1 MVEGKASKAPKNE
14 QNFQFV
20 GVNGRT
26 FQVPKG
32 KTVKVPKPVAQVLSL
47 LRSGGKAPPRNLKT
61 DSRENKTE
69 KLRRGLGPSGDFGN
83 NGEGGKIYE
92 YSPKR

>member
-1 MVEGKASKAPKNE
+1 MRQGRTFAPAADKKEEYMMSKANDVWSEEVEVRLPKAPKTE

-32 KTVKVPKPVAQVLSL
+32 KAVTVPAPVAEVLA
-47 LRSGGKAPPRNLKT
+47 RSEAARLEAEEYE
-61 DSRENKTE
+61 S
-69 KLRRGLGPSGDFGN
+69 GLS
-83 NGEGGKIYE
+83 EE
-92 YSPKR
+92 

>member
-1 MVEGKASKAPKNE
+1 MSKLNNAWSETAEVRLPKAPKTE

-32 KTVKVPKPVAQVLSL
+32 KTVTVPAPVAEVLA
-47 LRSGGKAPPRNLKT
+47 RSEAARLEAE
-61 DSRENKTE
+61 DYES
-69 KLRRGLGPSGDFGN
+69 GLS
-83 NGEGGKIYE
+83 EG
-92 YSPKR
+92 